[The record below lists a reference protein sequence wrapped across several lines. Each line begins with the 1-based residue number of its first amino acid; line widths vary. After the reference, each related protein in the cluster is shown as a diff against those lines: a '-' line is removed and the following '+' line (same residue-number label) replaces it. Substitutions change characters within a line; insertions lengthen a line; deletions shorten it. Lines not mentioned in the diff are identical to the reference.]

1 MIMWNVFSQTM
12 TVGLNPAAL
21 PEGIGRG
28 FNADYPDQLSAHLV
42 VRNDGESNPRQRL
55 YGPNY
60 RGYYFLPYTPSWGM
74 QVGVPLTASSS
85 ISENIGLGRKGT
97 GSFHAQNATGAPPQP
112 SKGAAYVNGKN
123 KNNNRPN
130 AAPSQWGPLKR
141 AWAPSKLFYTP
152 CYHYKGRRC

>member
-60 RGYYFLPYTPSWGM
+60 RGYYFLPQNASLRRENWKKFWSVWTIKGPNDFFSLQSLYLKWTIKALLKQTWK
-74 QVGVPLTASSS
+74 ASS
-85 ISENIGLGRKGT
+85 
-97 GSFHAQNATGAPPQP
+97 
-112 SKGAAYVNGKN
+112 
-123 KNNNRPN
+123 
-130 AAPSQWGPLKR
+130 
-141 AWAPSKLFYTP
+141 
-152 CYHYKGRRC
+152 